1 MGKLMSDLHIHSV
14 LSPCGSLEMSPKR
27 ILEKAQSIGLNL
39 ISITDHNSIENSLVT
54 EKLAKKYGINYLFGM
69 EVQTKEEVHILIY
82 FDRFEDLYEIYK
94 IVYEN
99 LPDIKNN
106 PEIFG
111 DQVVVDENENI
122 IKFEDKM
129 LLNSTNLSIK
139 ELNDIVKKRGGLF
152 IPAHIDSE
160 TFSLISQLGF
170 IPSDLEIDFL
180 ELTYITEKSNFLMN
194 NLNYSEYKFVSF
206 SDAHYL
212 NDIGRSITIFEID
225 SPSTSS
231 LKNIE
236 SEKIFIKRR

>member
-1 MGKLMSDLHIHSV
+1 MGNLMADLHIHSV

-27 ILEKAQSIGLNL
+27 ILEKAQSLGLNL

-69 EVQTKEEVHILIY
+69 EVQTKEEIHVLIY
-82 FDRFEDLYEIYK
+82 FDKFEDIYEVYK

-99 LPDIKNN
+99 LPDIENK

-111 DQVVVDENENI
+111 DQVIVDEDENI
-122 IKFEDKM
+122 IKFEEKM

-139 ELNDIVKKRGGLF
+139 ELNEIVLEKGGLF

-160 TFSLISQLGF
+160 TFSIISQIGF
-170 IPSDLEIDFL
+170 IPNNLEIDFL
-180 ELTYITEKSNFLMN
+180 EITYLTQKEEFLKVN
-194 NLNYSEYKFVSF
+194 TDYLKYKYVSF

-212 NDIGRSITIFEID
+212 NDIGRSITIFEVD

-231 LKNIE
+231 LKK
-236 SEKIFIKRR
+236 S